1 MLERV
6 GDTAV
11 ASRSHS
17 GGPGDG
23 ASEGCCGGVVSCRI
37 VELRMR
43 GCRVAGP
50 GRVGLRRRIRRE
62 LRRRGPSRQAPSQQC
77 AVCSVQCAVCS
88 VGDGGVTLSLGDNR
102 EVQIWRCKRA
112 ERAVA
117 AVLRAE

>member
-23 ASEGCCGGVVSCRI
+23 ASEGRCSAVVLCRI

-43 GCRVAGP
+43 GCRVGP

-62 LRRRGPSRQAPSQQC
+62 LRRWGPSRQAPST
-77 AVCSVQCAVCS
+77 VCSAVGM
-88 VGDGGVTLSLGDNR
+88 GDGGDSKGG
-102 EVQIWRCKRA
+102 QIWRCKRA

>member
-77 AVCSVQCAVCS
+77 AVCSVQCAVWE
-88 VGDGGVTLSLGDNR
+88 T
-102 EVQIWRCKRA
+102 A
-112 ERAVA
+112 E
-117 AVLRAE
+117 

>member
-77 AVCSVQCAVCS
+77 AVCSV
-88 VGDGGVTLSLGDNR
+88 GDGGVRLSLGDNR

>member
-88 VGDGGVTLSLGDNR
+88 VGDGGVRLSLGDNR